1 MKNRLTSFGIV
12 ALTPMLLLCG
22 CGAQKRVVE
31 SELPFAKIYTAA
43 WMQRSAEYEALCYQ
57 AFNGARLYLDQA
69 LALSQKGDKPLAIIT
84 DIDET
89 ILDNS
94 PNAVHQGLKGEL
106 FDSAE
111 WTKWCTMAVADT
123 VPGAPGFLKY
133 AANEGV
139 EIFYITNRNFNEQEG
154 TLLNLQ
160 KYDFPFA
167 DNDHLLLKGDT
178 SNKDLRRE
186 QVLKD
191 FDVVVYVGDQLT
203 DFPGYNALNEKD
215 VYKRQSSRCP
225 TQRPSAAI
233 RSILIPSTIS
243 GALLFLA
250 IQYYIYFWGDCLR
263 YLKRREVVCC

>member
-12 ALTPMLLLCG
+12 ALTPLLLLLCG
-22 CGAQKRVVE
+22 CGTQKRVVE

-69 LALSQKGDKPLAIIT
+69 LAMSQEGDKPLAIIT

-106 FDSAE
+106 FDPAE
-111 WTKWCTMAVADT
+111 WTEWCAMAVADT
-123 VPGAPGFLKY
+123 VPGAPAFLKY
-133 AANEGV
+133 AASEGV
-139 EIFYITNRNFNEQEG
+139 EIFYITNRNFNEREG

-186 QVLKD
+186 QVLRD
-191 FDVVVYVGDQLT
+191 FDVVIYMGDQLT
-203 DFPGYNALNEKD
+203 DFPGYNALNEKQRSKVACD
-215 VYKRQSSRCP
+215 DMSNFGTIYIVLPNPNYGEWETALFEGRRLDPKAQVEVIKKR
-225 TQRPSAAI
+225 AK
-233 RSILIPSTIS
+233 
-243 GALLFLA
+243 G
-250 IQYYIYFWGDCLR
+250 Y
-263 YLKRREVVCC
+263 